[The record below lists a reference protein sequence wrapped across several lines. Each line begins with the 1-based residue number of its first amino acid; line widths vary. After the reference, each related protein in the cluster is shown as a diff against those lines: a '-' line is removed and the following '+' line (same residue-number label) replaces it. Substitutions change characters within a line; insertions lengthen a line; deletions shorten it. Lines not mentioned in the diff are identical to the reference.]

1 MEEKELEFEPLYTFS
16 LRKRKLLKKAID
28 TEDLELIRTLFTTKR
43 FHYKDMDEEE
53 EDGPI
58 WTDAAPLQ
66 YAYEQGK
73 REVLLVLL
81 ECGLDPGWEIHHEE
95 MTLIEQ
101 LIRKNDLEML
111 EKVLP
116 YVENPHAIHVYNM
129 DDYQIKTTKLGL
141 CACLGNVEASK
152 LLMNHGYLMKP
163 WSMEEALE
171 RDEDCCGVYQGA
183 FHMRKD
189 RNSEYYGMWKEQM
202 LEPWQFGAFC
212 EDPEASS
219 FFFGFGEDGC
229 SEGFSEMILY
239 VRSREVME
247 QIEQRFPN
255 QMKLAFG
262 KKHQEKILA
271 AANADLLERF
281 DLENIDVAELG
292 TECLET
298 EKILRCYEVLKARL
312 PRELNLEEKRALV
325 KLMLQRKDENLMRIC
340 EQEWADETEPCDIS
354 EWADWIPTSG
364 LICKEFTKRLEQSTL
379 KLVIHPEHTIFDERY
394 YYFDPQSGAMRQV
407 KCLDH
412 AKNLSVL
419 DRVVQV
425 LPPEEEG
432 EELIYFT
439 KKVLDMGKKTAFERL
454 KKWGLVHEG
463 NMAKV
468 SEYIVE
474 NNLEQF
480 YEQAIRAGE
489 TRGNKKTY
497 QL

>member
-262 KKHQEKILA
+262 KKHQGKILA

-364 LICKEFTKRLEQSTL
+364 PICKEFTKRLEQSTL

>member
-1 MEEKELEFEPLYTFS
+1 MEDKELEFEPLYTFS

-43 FHYKDMDEEE
+43 FHYKDTDEEDE
-53 EDGPI
+53 GPI
-58 WTDAAPLQ
+58 WTDVAPLQ

-73 REVLLVLL
+73 REVVLALLNYGV
-81 ECGLDPGWEIHHEE
+81 DPGWELHHEE

-116 YVENPHAIHVYNM
+116 YVENPHAIHVYTM
-129 DDYQIKTTKLGL
+129 DDYRIKTTKLGL

-152 LLMNHGYLMKP
+152 LLMRHGYLMKP
-163 WSMEEALE
+163 WTVEEALE

-183 FHMRKD
+183 FNMRKEQ
-189 RNSEYYGMWKEQM
+189 NSEYYGMWKEQM

-212 EDPEASS
+212 EDPEASA
-219 FFFGFGEDGC
+219 FFFGFGEDGW

-239 VRSREVME
+239 VRSKEIIE

-262 KKHQEKILA
+262 KKHQNKILA
-271 AANADLLERF
+271 AANADLLARF
-281 DLENIDVAELG
+281 DLKDINISCLG
-292 TECLET
+292 AECLDT
-298 EKILRCYEVLKARL
+298 EQILHCYEILKERL
-312 PRELNLEEKRALV
+312 PRELMLEEKRSLV
-325 KLMLQRKDENLMRIC
+325 KLMLQRKDEKLIGIC
-340 EQEWADETEPCDIS
+340 EREWVGESEPCDIS

-364 LICKEFTKRLEQSTL
+364 PICKEFTKRLEQSTL
-379 KLVIHPEHTIFDERY
+379 NLVIHPEHSIFDERY
-394 YYFDPQSGAMRQV
+394 YYFDSLSGVMRQV
-407 KCLDH
+407 RCLDH

-419 DRVVQV
+419 DRVVRV
-425 LPPEEEG
+425 IPPEEEG

-439 KKVLDMGKKTAFERL
+439 KKVLDMGKKTAFQRL

-489 TRGNKKTY
+489 TRGNQKTY